1 MSAHIFVVE
10 DEKPILTLLTYN
22 LQKEGYKVSSSS
34 NGEEALSNIKE
45 KKPDLVLL
53 DWMLPDLSGIKI
65 CQYLKQDE
73 KVKNIP
79 IIMLTAKGEEED
91 KVKGLNTGAEDY
103 MTKPFSFPELLAR
116 IKSLLKRV
124 KPNIVSEEAYYL
136 DLKIDRESMKVFRK
150 EKEITLGPKEYKL
163 LDFLIKQPKRV
174 YSREQLLEH
183 VWGDDINV
191 ESRTVDVHITR
202 LRQSINIE
210 GAKPLIR
217 TVRSAGYSLAVS
229 YTHLTLP
236 TSFLV

>member
-22 LQKEGYKVSSSS
+22 LEKEGYKVSSSS
-34 NGEEALSNIKE
+34 NGEEALSLIKE

-124 KPNIVSEEAYYL
+124 KPNIVSEEATYL

-150 EKEITLGPKEYKL
+150 EKEISLGPKEYKL

-191 ESRTVDVHITR
+191 ESSC
-202 LRQSINIE
+202 L
-210 GAKPLIR
+210 L
-217 TVRSAGYSLAVS
+217 
-229 YTHLTLP
+229 YT
-236 TSFLV
+236 SDAADE

>member
-22 LQKEGYKVSSSS
+22 LEKEGYKVSSSS
-34 NGEEALSNIKE
+34 NGEEALSLIKE

-124 KPNIVSEEAYYL
+124 KPNIVSDEAIYL
-136 DLKIDRESMKVFRK
+136 DLKIDLS
-150 EKEITLGPKEYKL
+150 
-163 LDFLIKQPKRV
+163 LI
-174 YSREQLLEH
+174 
-183 VWGDDINV
+183 
-191 ESRTVDVHITR
+191 HI
-202 LRQSINIE
+202 
-210 GAKPLIR
+210 
-217 TVRSAGYSLAVS
+217 
-229 YTHLTLP
+229 
-236 TSFLV
+236 

>member
-22 LQKEGYKVSSSS
+22 LEKEGYKVSSSS
-34 NGEEALSNIKE
+34 NGEEALSLIKE

-65 CQYLKQDE
+65 CQYLKQDK

-124 KPNIVSEEAYYL
+124 KPNIC
-136 DLKIDRESMKVFRK
+136 
-150 EKEITLGPKEYKL
+150 L
-163 LDFLIKQPKRV
+163 LYTSPSPRDWTI
-174 YSREQLLEH
+174 SRMP
-183 VWGDDINV
+183 
-191 ESRTVDVHITR
+191 S
-202 LRQSINIE
+202 
-210 GAKPLIR
+210 
-217 TVRSAGYSLAVS
+217 SA
-229 YTHLTLP
+229 
-236 TSFLV
+236 

>member
-124 KPNIVSEEAYYL
+124 KPNIVSEEATY
-136 DLKIDRESMKVFRK
+136 FR
-150 EKEITLGPKEYKL
+150 
-163 LDFLIKQPKRV
+163 
-174 YSREQLLEH
+174 S
-183 VWGDDINV
+183 
-191 ESRTVDVHITR
+191 
-202 LRQSINIE
+202 
-210 GAKPLIR
+210 
-217 TVRSAGYSLAVS
+217 
-229 YTHLTLP
+229 
-236 TSFLV
+236 

>member
-34 NGEEALSNIKE
+34 NGEEALSSIKE

-124 KPNIVSEEAYYL
+124 KPNIVSEEATYL
-136 DLKIDRESMKVFRK
+136 DLKIDSMKVFRK

-174 YSREQLLEH
+174 YSRRA
-183 VWGDDINV
+183 VV
-191 ESRTVDVHITR
+191 RTCLGR
-202 LRQSINIE
+202 
-210 GAKPLIR
+210 
-217 TVRSAGYSLAVS
+217 
-229 YTHLTLP
+229 
-236 TSFLV
+236 

>member
-22 LQKEGYKVSSSS
+22 LEKEGYKVSSSS
-34 NGEEALSNIKE
+34 NGEEALSLIKE

-124 KPNIVSEEAYYL
+124 KPNIVSEEATYL
-136 DLKIDRESMKVFRK
+136 DLKIDRESMNC
-150 EKEITLGPKEYKL
+150 L
-163 LDFLIKQPKRV
+163 LYTSPSPRDMRR
-174 YSREQLLEH
+174 SRMP
-183 VWGDDINV
+183 
-191 ESRTVDVHITR
+191 S
-202 LRQSINIE
+202 
-210 GAKPLIR
+210 
-217 TVRSAGYSLAVS
+217 SA
-229 YTHLTLP
+229 
-236 TSFLV
+236 